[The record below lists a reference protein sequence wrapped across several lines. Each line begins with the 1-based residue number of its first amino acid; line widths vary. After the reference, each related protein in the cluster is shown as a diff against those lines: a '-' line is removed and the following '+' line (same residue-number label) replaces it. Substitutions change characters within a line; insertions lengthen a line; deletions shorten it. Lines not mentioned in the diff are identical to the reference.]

1 MADTTTTNYGF
12 VKPEVGASSDTWGTK
27 LNSDLD
33 SLDSLLGG
41 GTALVNPAFADKL
54 VHHGDTNTSIRFPA
68 ADTVTVETAGV
79 ERLRVDSSGNVGIG
93 TTTITPLGTGI
104 TTATISGASGGG
116 IQFARTD
123 ATAVTGLIFAASTG
137 VVLGSVSSSPVLFRT
152 NNTERMRID
161 ASGNLGLGV
170 TPPAWSVIGP
180 ALTVGNASVA
190 SYSSGTAHFSY
201 LYNNAYYNGS
211 NDIYRSTGPAALFQL
226 NENSFRWF
234 TAPSGTAGNAIT
246 FTQAMT
252 LDASGRL
259 GIGTTSPTVQAH
271 VYRNTTDGSA
281 ASLKLENAGTTSS
294 YATLDAT
301 AGPVQTFLY
310 SDAAGNAL
318 GVAGATLRT
327 VSNHPLIFGTNNTE
341 RLRIAPAGQIGIGG
355 ANYGTSGQVLT
366 SGGSGA
372 APSWANAAS
381 VTLLGTLTTTSGAS
395 QTLSGL
401 SLGAYSFLVL
411 SVQNVSVI
419 NTGRIDLNGI
429 RVTND
434 VATTSGLSG
443 LIQIDLAT
451 GVGIAMTGSMLV
463 TGTPPLSSST
473 VGSYTC
479 RSTITTATTSI
490 TVASG
495 NTFDSGSIR
504 VYGVK

>member
-1 MADTTTTNYGF
+1 MADTTTTNYGL

-33 SLDSLLGG
+33 AVDALLGG
-41 GTALVNPAFADKL
+41 TGAQKAKPNLEGGLWKIDGTAVTPTAAELNQLDTNTFTADITIPDKII
-54 VHHGDTNTSIRFPA
+54 HAGDTNTAIRFPA
-68 ADTVTVETAGV
+68 ADTVTVETAG
-79 ERLRVDSSGNVGIG
+79 
-93 TTTITPLGTGI
+93 
-104 TTATISGASGGG
+104 
-116 IQFARTD
+116 
-123 ATAVTGLIFAASTG
+123 
-137 VVLGSVSSSPVLFRT
+137 
-152 NNTERMRID
+152 TERMRID

-170 TPPAWSVIGP
+170 TPSAWSVIGP

-252 LDASGRL
+252 LDAAGDL
-259 GIGTTSPTVQAH
+259 GIGTTSPAVKLH
-271 VYRNTTDGSA
+271 VSITTDDEVARFEGTGNPYISLYDSGVRSGYWVSTPNA
-281 ASLKLENAGTTSS
+281 VELGAEASKAMAFVVNGGERVRIG
-294 YATLDAT
+294 T
-301 AGPVQTFLY
+301 AGQL
-310 SDAAGNAL
+310 
-318 GVAGATLRT
+318 
-327 VSNHPLIFGTNNTE
+327 
-341 RLRIAPAGQIGIGG
+341 GIGG

-372 APSWANAAS
+372 APSWATVNTNS
-381 VTLLGTLTTTSGAS
+381 YTLLGTITTTSGAS

-411 SVQNVSVI
+411 SVQNVSVV
-419 NTGRIDLNGI
+419 NTGRIELNGI

-443 LIQIDLAT
+443 IIQIDLAT

-479 RSTITTATTSI
+479 RSTITTATTSL
-490 TVASG
+490 TVVSG